1 MLVHGLCQ
9 LCAVCRS
16 KASKL
21 LLRPFLSPA
30 LVQKVNEEFKQKAAA
45 EELSKKTSSSSS
57 SSESRTKTS
66 ESDDS
71 PEETPS
77 SPKLSPDMDWF
88 NAFHQIPSSERCC
101 MVCSMFMCMCVH
113 VAEIL
118 CGVHTSRDSYLYVLR
133 L

>member
-30 LVQKVNEEFKQKAAA
+30 LVQKVNEEFKQKTAA
-45 EELSKKTSSSSS
+45 EELSKKTSSSS
-57 SSESRTKTS
+57 ESGTKTS

-71 PEETPS
+71 PEKTPS

-88 NAFHQIPSSERCC
+88 NAFHQIPSSESCC
-101 MVCSMFMCMCVH
+101 MVCSMFMYM
-113 VAEIL
+113 
-118 CGVHTSRDSYLYVLR
+118 
-133 L
+133 